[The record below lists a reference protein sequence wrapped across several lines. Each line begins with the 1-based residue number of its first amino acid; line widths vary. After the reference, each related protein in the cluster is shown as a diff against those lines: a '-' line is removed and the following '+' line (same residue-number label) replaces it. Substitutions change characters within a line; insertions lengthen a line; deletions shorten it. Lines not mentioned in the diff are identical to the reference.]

1 MTACHDVT
9 GIDDVSRL
17 GKGKYTA
24 PGKKAVGRTEAAYGS
39 HDEKKV
45 IPERYKAGPISSAYV
60 MQDEITALKAENA
73 RMQADGE
80 KLSAAY
86 SELNEMYKKVQK
98 DNEEIKRQLA
108 YLMERVKG

>member
-39 HDEKKV
+39 PGGFLN
-45 IPERYKAGPISSAYV
+45 IPSLIGNRQINRCHHIHAPFYRCLV
-60 MQDEITALKAENA
+60 LW
-73 RMQADGE
+73 
-80 KLSAAY
+80 
-86 SELNEMYKKVQK
+86 
-98 DNEEIKRQLA
+98 KRGLQIFTKSTLFFV
-108 YLMERVKG
+108 L

>member
-39 HDEKKV
+39 HDEKEGDRNSRRILWKDCLARLLAFEIVDAIHTHAPFFIGASYYGNEAYKFLRKV
-45 IPERYKAGPISSAYV
+45 RSF
-60 MQDEITALKAENA
+60 LC
-73 RMQADGE
+73 
-80 KLSAAY
+80 Y
-86 SELNEMYKKVQK
+86 SIE
-98 DNEEIKRQLA
+98 
-108 YLMERVKG
+108 